1 MSEGREEGP
10 TFMPPQSSK
19 YFHQTAQSMLAAVLS
34 KPSAESCVP
43 SSVSRRGG
51 RHRCR
56 VAREA
61 WGGLGRLARGGKST
75 CSAYA
80 KSWLVSGRWKIE

>member
-34 KPSAESCVP
+34 KPSAESYVP
-43 SSVSRRGG
+43 SSGQQACMVVGAASSDG
-51 RHRCR
+51 
-56 VAREA
+56 
-61 WGGLGRLARGGKST
+61 
-75 CSAYA
+75 
-80 KSWLVSGRWKIE
+80 